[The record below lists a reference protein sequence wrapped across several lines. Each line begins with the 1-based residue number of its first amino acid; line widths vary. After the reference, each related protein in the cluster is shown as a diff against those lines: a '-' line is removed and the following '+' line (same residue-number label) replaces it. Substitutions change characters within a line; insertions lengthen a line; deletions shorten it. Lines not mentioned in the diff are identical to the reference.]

1 MQRRTSSTGRRRPA
15 VPPVSRTARSG
26 ERSDGSLPG
35 GRAPRRSR
43 HERAADARGRRTRR
57 RRPADVDGL
66 RIHRDPGTL
75 ARRTRAPRAA
85 AHRSRASG
93 GAPMTTLLITVGVLL
108 VVVGIPGV
116 LGLLDR
122 AHTRWRQLD
131 VADPAAR
138 EYLRERMTAQQR
150 RAVEEARAREVKPS

>member
-1 MQRRTSSTGRRRPA
+1 
-15 VPPVSRTARSG
+15 
-26 ERSDGSLPG
+26 
-35 GRAPRRSR
+35 
-43 HERAADARGRRTRR
+43 
-57 RRPADVDGL
+57 
-66 RIHRDPGTL
+66 
-75 ARRTRAPRAA
+75 
-85 AHRSRASG
+85 
-93 GAPMTTLLITVGVLL
+93 MTTLLITVGVLL

-116 LGLLDR
+116 LRLLDR